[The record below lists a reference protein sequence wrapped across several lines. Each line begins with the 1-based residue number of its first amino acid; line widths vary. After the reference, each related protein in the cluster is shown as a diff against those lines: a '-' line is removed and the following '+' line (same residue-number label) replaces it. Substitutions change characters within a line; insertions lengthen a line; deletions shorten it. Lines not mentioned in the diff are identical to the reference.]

1 MNKTRTTA
9 HFRRTALPLLLTA
22 LACASAPA
30 QTNVTSSSNVEPDT
44 LKKLL
49 QRVDNQEAEIQALK
63 SQLSHENAPA
73 AEPAPAMPPPPAYP
87 NLQFHGFGDIDYAAD
102 NRKGTMLNGVTETGV
117 KNSFFLGEY
126 DLFVTSQLSEEF
138 SVLSEVVLSGG
149 TDNDMSLDIERLLL
163 QYHPNS
169 YFNVDF
175 GRFHTALGYYNNT
188 YHHGTWFQTAVG
200 RPSFL
205 QYEDSGGI
213 LPIHTVGL
221 SFHGAIPSGKL
232 NLSYFFEI
240 GNGDRFT
247 TVPGQNA
254 VQQVIANTDT
264 KAVNVALIATPDWL
278 PGVEMGIGTYY
289 DRITPEAATPL
300 PDFDQFIFNAH
311 VVYHN
316 ANWEFL
322 SEGYLIDD
330 TAGNGGSSH
339 YSPAFFAQ
347 ISRKFGLLTPYARFT
362 YYDVSNHDPL
372 YSIVWNNGANAG
384 VHYGPS
390 LGLRYDI
397 STYVALKAQYDYL
410 IDQKLNDASRLT
422 LQAAFTF

>member
-1 MNKTRTTA
+1 M
-9 HFRRTALPLLLTA
+9 
-22 LACASAPA
+22 
-30 QTNVTSSSNVEPDT
+30 
-44 LKKLL
+44 
-49 QRVDNQEAEIQALK
+49 
-63 SQLSHENAPA
+63 
-73 AEPAPAMPPPPAYP
+73 
-87 NLQFHGFGDIDYAAD
+87 
-102 NRKGTMLNGVTETGV
+102 
-117 KNSFFLGEY
+117 
-126 DLFVTSQLSEEF
+126 
-138 SVLSEVVLSGG
+138 
-149 TDNDMSLDIERLLL
+149 TDR
-163 QYHPNS
+163 
-169 YFNVDF
+169 
-175 GRFHTALGYYNNT
+175 G
-188 YHHGTWFQTAVG
+188 
-200 RPSFL
+200 
-205 QYEDSGGI
+205 
-213 LPIHTVGL
+213 
-221 SFHGAIPSGKL
+221 
-232 NLSYFFEI
+232 
-240 GNGDRFT
+240 
-247 TVPGQNA
+247 
-254 VQQVIANTDT
+254 
-264 KAVNVALIATPDWL
+264 
-278 PGVEMGIGTYY
+278 
-289 DRITPEAATPL
+289 ITPEAATPL